1 MLSNMQN
8 MLPGQVEINN
18 GKKPAA
24 AATTETT
31 TDGHTLQDVQHCL
44 PSQEEDN
51 EKAGA
56 FKRRNLRLLRRVQLE
71 DFLREHRFRDVDEPE
86 QCGCFSFK
94 ERFYPIHIAAQQND
108 NQMIRILL
116 AAGAD
121 PSRKTSRGRTA
132 MELAAAS
139 DSRKALDLLHCNI
152 KILTATELS
161 HLSRV

>member
-8 MLPGQVEINN
+8 MLPGQVEINK
-18 GKKPAA
+18 GTKPAA
-24 AATTETT
+24 AATTET
-31 TDGHTLQDVQHCL
+31 TDGHTLQDVQHYV
-44 PSQEEDN
+44 PSQ

-94 ERFYPIHIAAQQND
+94 ERFYPIHIAARQND
-108 NQMIRILL
+108 NEMIRILL

-132 MELAAAS
+132 MELAEAS
-139 DSRKALDLLHCNI
+139 NSRKALDMLRCNI
-152 KILTATELS
+152 KIVTATELS